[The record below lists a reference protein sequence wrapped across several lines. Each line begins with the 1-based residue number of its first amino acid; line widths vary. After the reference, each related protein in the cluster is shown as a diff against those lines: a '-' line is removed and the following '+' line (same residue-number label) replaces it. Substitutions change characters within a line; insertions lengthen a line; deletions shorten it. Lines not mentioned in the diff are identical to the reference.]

1 MSTLQ
6 QQLVSVVVP
15 IFNEEDGIRLLR
27 EKLFKLKGLLENTCR
42 LELIFVDDGS
52 SDHTVERI
60 KEQFA
65 EIQAPFQVVEH
76 GRNRGV
82 GAAFRSGFQV
92 CTGKLICTIDADC
105 TYSPEGLQGLL
116 AALESSGADIAVAS
130 PYHPDGGVEGV
141 PWWRLALSRR
151 CSALYRWASPLKLYT
166 YTSIF
171 RAYRSEVIRNVSF
184 ASDGFVSAAEILLAA
199 GRQGYRVIEVPMIL
213 RARSI
218 GRSKMKVLRTIVSH
232 LRTLSRFAAGT
243 STTGKSGPPRK
254 QEQADAQLSQAEQI
268 GET

>member
-1 MSTLQ
+1 MSSSS
-6 QQLVSVVVP
+6 QLVSIVVP
-15 IFNEEDGIRLLR
+15 IFNEEDGIGLLR
-27 EKLFKLKGLLENTCR
+27 DKLLKLKELIGDSCR
-42 LELIFVDDGS
+42 LEFIFVDDGS
-52 SDHTVERI
+52 SDSTVDGL

-65 EIQAPFQVVEH
+65 NAGVSFQIVEH

-82 GAAFRSGFQV
+82 GAAFRSGFRV
-92 CTGKLICTIDADC
+92 STGKVVCTIDADC
-105 TYSPEGLQGLL
+105 TYSPEGLKLLLDAL
-116 AALESSGADIAVAS
+116 AATGADIAVAS
-130 PYHPDGGVEGV
+130 PYHPQGGVEGV

-171 RAYRSEVIRNVSF
+171 RAYRSEVIRNVRF
-184 ASDGFVSAAEILLAA
+184 TSDGFVSAAEILLAA
-199 GRQGYRVIEVPMIL
+199 GRQGYRVTEVPMVL

-232 LRTLSRFAAGT
+232 LRMLSGFVA
-243 STTGKSGPPRK
+243 GKSGPPSRK
-254 QEQADAQLSQAEQI
+254 AEQETQLSSVKRI